1 MSHMNLQHSN
11 NKRLGLRCNT
21 DECTYLYNTV
31 TTSRC
36 HVARRHWCYW
46 ENVST
51 SPADLPVTDDIHM
64 YVDDDYDETS
74 FVSVGDNE
82 ERSLNTLL
90 NDFAKNL
97 AFLMLKIVEENILP
111 AAASILNDVQVCF
124 DTYQKQSVESL

>member
-1 MSHMNLQHSN
+1 
-11 NKRLGLRCNT
+11 
-21 DECTYLYNTV
+21 
-31 TTSRC
+31 
-36 HVARRHWCYW
+36 
-46 ENVST
+46 
-51 SPADLPVTDDIHM
+51 M

-90 NDFAKNL
+90 DDFAKNL
-97 AFLMLKIVEENILP
+97 AFLMLKLVEENILP